1 MKGIIMKKAL
11 ITGASRGIGKAI
23 ARKLAESGF
32 CVYIN
37 YVNDEEKAQKTKE
50 EIELSGGKC
59 VLAKADLT
67 KDGCAEE
74 IYKVTGD
81 VDVLVLNA
89 SIQVRKKWNEI
100 TKEEFD
106 IQMNCNF
113 KSSLFLIQKYA
124 EKMCK
129 NKWGRI
135 ITVGSVQE
143 RKPHTD
149 MLVYSS
155 TKSALTLM
163 AQSLALQLAKDGVTV
178 NSVAPG
184 VIYTDRNT
192 EALKDKVY
200 ANEVL
205 AKIPTGFWGTPE
217 DCAGLVD
224 FLCSDEARYI
234 TGQNIFVD
242 GGMGIK

>member
-1 MKGIIMKKAL
+1 MKKAL

-23 ARKLAESGF
+23 AKRLAKSGF

-37 YVNDEEKAQKTKE
+37 YVNDEEKALVTKS
-50 EIELSGGKC
+50 EIESEGGKC
-59 VLAKADLT
+59 VLAKADLV
-67 KDGCAEE
+67 KPDCADKLFD
-74 IYKVTGD
+74 ITGD
-81 VDVLVLNA
+81 IDVLVLNA
-89 SIQVRKKWNEI
+89 SIQYRKKWNEI
-100 TKEEFD
+100 TLEEYD

-113 KSSLFLIQKYA
+113 RSAMLLVQKYA
-124 EKMCK
+124 PKMCK

-135 ITVGSVQE
+135 ITIGSVQE
-143 RKPHTD
+143 RKPHPD

-155 TKSALTLM
+155 TKAALTLM
-163 AQSLALQLAKDGVTV
+163 AQSLSLQLAKDGVTV

-192 EALKDKVY
+192 EALSNDEY
-200 ANEVL
+200 AESVL
-205 AKIPTGFWGTPE
+205 AKIPSGYWGEPS
-217 DCAGLVD
+217 DCAGIVD
-224 FLCSDEARYI
+224 FLCSDESRYL